1 MCKVVRTEQNRRE
14 EKRTKQSR
22 AEDKV
27 QVGVVED
34 GLSHSS
40 SEKQWTGP
48 SSSTKFFFSLKRGTN
63 TTLCT

>member
-1 MCKVVRTEQNRRE
+1 MCKVVRTNRTEQKRRE
-14 EKRTKQSR
+14 ENKAEQSR

-48 SSSTKFFFSLKRGTN
+48 SSSTNFFFH
-63 TTLCT
+63 